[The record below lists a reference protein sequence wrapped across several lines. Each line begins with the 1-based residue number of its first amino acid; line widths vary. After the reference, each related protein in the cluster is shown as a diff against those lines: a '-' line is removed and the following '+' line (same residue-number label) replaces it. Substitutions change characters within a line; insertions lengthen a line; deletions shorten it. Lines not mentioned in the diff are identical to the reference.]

1 MNAALQ
7 WLADLIAN
15 IFLGWLKDRRAEEA
29 LKDLGANQARNDGVK
44 EAEREEQIARDAG
57 RDAYRVDDSQL
68 RVDDGFRRD

>member
-1 MNAALQ
+1 VNAALQ